1 MPAQPMPADRF
12 TFDAAGVPGYGFV
25 RLSQLAI
32 EHLLKAR

>member
-1 MPAQPMPADRF
+1 MTRLQQSTF